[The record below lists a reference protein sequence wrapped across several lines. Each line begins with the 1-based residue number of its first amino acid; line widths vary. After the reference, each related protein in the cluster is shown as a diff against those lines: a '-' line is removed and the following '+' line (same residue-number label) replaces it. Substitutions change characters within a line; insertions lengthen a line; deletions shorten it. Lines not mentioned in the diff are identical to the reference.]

1 MPLAAKFMN
10 KPILPMNKLVLKR
23 ENSIPI
29 VLARVVIIKSVF
41 FVRQEL
47 KKAPP
52 RTPAIPP
59 M

>member
-1 MPLAAKFMN
+1 M
-10 KPILPMNKLVLKR
+10 LPMNRLVLRR

-29 VLARVVIIKSVF
+29 VLATVVIMKSAF

>member
-1 MPLAAKFMN
+1 MKS
-10 KPILPMNKLVLKR
+10 PIVPMNKLTLNSEKR
-23 ENSIPI
+23 MPT
-29 VLARVVIIKSVF
+29 VLARVVIMNRAF

-52 RTPAIPP
+52 KTPAMPP